1 MKLDFLNLNNTV
13 AHTFRGL
20 QAIDLKFRPKHK
32 ASRICAFQ
40 NCQKLSIDN
49 SDLGTVQPK
58 ATAGMI
64 NVDELRVVNS
74 KVVTCRI
81 KSHITPT
88 DNNILTV

>member
-20 QAIDLKFRPKHK
+20 QANNIYKLFLPTL
-32 ASRICAFQ
+32 SFSFQ

-74 KVVTCRI
+74 KV
-81 KSHITPT
+81 K
-88 DNNILTV
+88 TVIDIRYGLATGQF

>member
-20 QAIDLKFRPKHK
+20 QANNIHK
-32 ASRICAFQ
+32 LLLPTLSFSFQ

-49 SDLGTVQPK
+49 SDLGTVQPR

-74 KVVTCRI
+74 KVAV
-81 KSHITPT
+81 
-88 DNNILTV
+88 